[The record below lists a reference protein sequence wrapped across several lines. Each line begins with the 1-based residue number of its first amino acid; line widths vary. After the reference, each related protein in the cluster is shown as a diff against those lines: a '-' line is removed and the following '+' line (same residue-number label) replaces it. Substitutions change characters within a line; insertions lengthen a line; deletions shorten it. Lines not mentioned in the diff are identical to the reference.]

1 MRKRTGVRKG
11 GSSKLSSSHLQ
22 EHSPETITS
31 NRKLR
36 FLEYMLQRA
45 KADPEFGGKL
55 KDIVDMFQ
63 EIEK

>member
-1 MRKRTGVRKG
+1 
-11 GSSKLSSSHLQ
+11 LSSSHLQ

>member
-1 MRKRTGVRKG
+1 
-11 GSSKLSSSHLQ
+11 
-22 EHSPETITS
+22 
-31 NRKLR
+31 
-36 FLEYMLQRA
+36 MLQRA